1 VDKVG
6 VRNSRESGRSDVG
19 VLINSAAGLSI
30 SGVRWFQV
38 WMLSVTAGIHGAG
51 YMTGTAVGK
60 AVVCGRIAGR
70 SVLGGQTLPVLHG
83 DRPFGFS

>member
-1 VDKVG
+1 
-6 VRNSRESGRSDVG
+6 
-19 VLINSAAGLSI
+19 
-30 SGVRWFQV
+30 
-38 WMLSVTAGIHGAG
+38 MLSVTGGVHGAG

-70 SVLGGQTLPVLHG
+70 SVLGGQTLPVLRG